1 MMHTAQPLNPPA
13 TELEPLGTI
22 SILGDQTKRVA
33 AKYTVLVCSSSAND
47 LLGLDDRAL
56 WDPLPTSR

>member
-1 MMHTAQPLNPPA
+1 MMHTAQPLTSPA

-22 SILGDQTKRVA
+22 SILGDQNKRVA
-33 AKYTVLVCSSSAND
+33 AKYTVLVCSSAND